1 MMKGVARKR
10 ALERSRQ
17 MTRRVLVMMV
27 VGCALVAPSFAR
39 AQAQDNTNNNNQNRR
54 GNFDPAQMRER
65 FMNSIKEQLKADD
78 DEWKVLSP
86 KIEKLMTA
94 QRDARAGGGA
104 FGRRPGGGGGGGGA
118 DNQPTTAVAKASA
131 DLRTA
136 LDNKDTPAEDIAKK
150 LAALREARDK
160 ARADLAAVQKELKE
174 VLTQRQEAVLVTM
187 GMLE

>member
-1 MMKGVARKR
+1 
-10 ALERSRQ
+10 
-17 MTRRVLVMMV
+17 MTRRVLLLLA

-39 AQAQDNTNNNNQNRR
+39 AQAQDNQNRR

-65 FMNSIKEQLKADD
+65 YMNSIKEQLKADD

-94 QRDARAGGGA
+94 QRDTRNVGG
-104 FGRRPGGGGGGGGA
+104 FGRRPGGGGGGGGGNA
-118 DNQPTTAVAKASA
+118 DNQPQTPVAKASA
-131 DLRTA
+131 ELRTV
-136 LDNKDTPAEDIAKK
+136 LENKDTAPEDIAKK

-160 ARADLAAVQKELKE
+160 ARADLAAVQKELKD

>member
-1 MMKGVARKR
+1 
-10 ALERSRQ
+10 
-17 MTRRVLVMMV
+17 MTRRVLVMMAL
-27 VGCALVAPSFAR
+27 GCALVAPSFAR
-39 AQAQDNTNNNNQNRR
+39 AQAQDNTNQNRR
-54 GNFDPAQMRER
+54 GEFDPAQMRER

-94 QRDARAGGGA
+94 QRDARAGGGG
-104 FGRRPGGGGGGGGA
+104 FRGRPGGGGGG
-118 DNQPTTAVAKASA
+118 DNQPTTPVAKASA
-131 DLRTA
+131 DLRTV
-136 LDNKDTPAEDIAKK
+136 LENKDAPADEIAKK

-160 ARADLAAVQKELKE
+160 ARTDLQAVQKELKE

>member
-1 MMKGVARKR
+1 
-10 ALERSRQ
+10 
-17 MTRRVLVMMV
+17 MTRRVLLLLA

-39 AQAQDNTNNNNQNRR
+39 AQAQPQDNNNQNRR

-65 FMNSIKEQLKADD
+65 FMNSIKEQLNADD

-86 KIEKLMTA
+86 KIEKLMTV
-94 QRDARAGGGA
+94 QRDTRGGGA
-104 FGRRPGGGGGGGGA
+104 FGRRPGGGGGGNT
-118 DNQPTTAVAKASA
+118 DNQPQTPVAKASA
-131 DLRTA
+131 ELRTV
-136 LDNKDTPAEDIAKK
+136 LENKDTAPEDIAKK

-160 ARADLAAVQKELKE
+160 ARADLVAVQKELKD